1 MKKEIEAIFKGRVQ
15 GVNFRN
21 QLASKALELELTGT
35 VENLSD
41 GSVKLIAQ
49 GNKEKLTQLVHLF
62 LELQFPIDIV
72 GMKFEFRDI
81 INRYDNFIIIK
92 NSNFIIDKIK
102 AVKNLG
108 KNILNINKP
117 THIPN
122 HVAIIPDG
130 NRRWA
135 RSQGLAESMGH
146 KVGADFDRLFEIFQE
161 AKNIGVK
168 YLSFW
173 AFSTENWSR
182 DKNEISLIFQQLT
195 KVMAKGRDVLVKEGI
210 RFRVIGRKDRLP
222 PQLIKGLTDLEN
234 LTRNNDELY
243 MQLLLD
249 YGGRD
254 EIVRAVNKIL
264 QQEKDKEKNDDK
276 IGEITEEGFAS
287 FLDTKGIPDPDLIIR
302 TSGEQRL
309 SGLLPFQS
317 VYSEIYFTMK
327 YFPDFGVQDF
337 KIALEDFDNRNRR
350 YGGSATKSKK
360 TFTN

>member
-41 GSVKLIAQ
+41 GTVKLIAQ
-49 GNKEKLTQLVHLF
+49 GNKEKLTQLVHSLM
-62 LELQFPIDIV
+62 EMSFPIDIV
-72 GMKFEFRDI
+72 GMTFDFKEI
-81 INRYDNFIIIK
+81 INKYNKFTIVKSTNF
-92 NSNFIIDKIK
+92 FVDKIK

-117 THIPN
+117 TRIPN

-146 KVGADFDRLFEIFQE
+146 KVGADFDRLFEIFKE

-195 KVMAKGRDVLVKEGI
+195 KVMAKGRDILVKEGI

-222 PQLIKGLTDLEN
+222 PQIVKGLTDLEN
-234 LTRNNDELY
+234 LTHNNDQLY

-264 QQEKDKEKNDDK
+264 QQKKDDK
-276 IGEITEEGFAS
+276 VGEITEEEFAS

-317 VYSEIYFTMK
+317 VYSEIYFTKK
-327 YFPDFGVQDF
+327 YFPDFGVHDF

-360 TFTN
+360 PFIK